1 VSLGLPDGLLGVA
14 WPSIRA
20 RFGLELDALGPLLV
34 AITAVYVFASFSSW
48 RLLSQSNL
56 GTLIAMHELL
66 ARSSA
71 SVSTSEV
78 PVIAP

>member
-1 VSLGLPDGLLGVA
+1 MTSVLMAGHPWQRRYLLV
-14 WPSIRA
+14 
-20 RFGLELDALGPLLV
+20 ALGPIGLALLGLAV
-34 AITAVYVFASFSSW
+34 A
-48 RLLSQSNL
+48 
-56 GTLIAMHELL
+56 LIAMHELL

>member
-1 VSLGLPDGLLGVA
+1 MTSVLMAGHP
-14 WPSIRA
+14 WQR
-20 RFGLELDALGPLLV
+20 RYLLV
-34 AITAVYVFASFSSW
+34 ALGLAVA
-48 RLLSQSNL
+48 
-56 GTLIAMHELL
+56 LIAMHELL